1 MRARIL
7 IAVGVM
13 ALAGTG
19 LALPAN
25 AVDPEIVT
33 RTAAEAADVC
43 VGNAAATFHVTSCY
57 NRAPGN
63 QYRAGVNCTNTSW
76 IWGPWRNQTSDL
88 SNKSRVDCPG
98 AGTANNWAIQ
108 FRTV

>member
-1 MRARIL
+1 MRARTL
-7 IAVGVM
+7 IAIGGLT
-13 ALAGTG
+13 LAGTG

-25 AVDPEIVT
+25 AVDPEIIT

-43 VGNAAATFHVTSCY
+43 VGNAGATFHVTSCY

-98 AGTANNWAIQ
+98 TGRANNWAIQ